1 VLHGGLFIDKTVIHP
16 DSIENGLLNDYKNI
30 VLHEVRYDNSGRLI
44 GDITVYYNDDTHQD
58 YTVDLRYIPELD
70 NLTDVS
76 KGASVEDNSSE
87 KDNLTQAKEKVGVT
101 PNMEKYWDAL
111 SDEAKL
117 ALGNGDT
124 ITIKGIEITADNFS
138 TSERIL
144 KMAMRNG
151 KIESNI
157 KAMEKKSSVVLE
169 KEREREA
176 RKWLAKNLPSLNSEE
191 RTQFVDKLLRGGSE
205 MWGNYR
211 NGVIEILNGAPRG
224 TVYHEA
230 FHYVMD
236 MLISDTEKERILGIA
251 KEAYN
256 TNDTW
261 EAEERLANDF
271 RRYVMDE
278 NATGII
284 GKLKRWFRS
293 LKDKITRHNR
303 IKDTTVNQLF
313 WQINN
318 GKFANKSLI
327 ADRASRNNQQMLREI
342 RNVQIKRL
350 DWNNLAE
357 STREAIEESGLTKEA
372 YDKMCLE
379 EKEQYVKCR
388 G

>member
-1 VLHGGLFIDKTVIHP
+1 
-16 DSIENGLLNDYKNI
+16 
-30 VLHEVRYDNSGRLI
+30 
-44 GDITVYYNDDTHQD
+44 
-58 YTVDLRYIPELD
+58 
-70 NLTDVS
+70 
-76 KGASVEDNSSE
+76 
-87 KDNLTQAKEKVGVT
+87 
-101 PNMEKYWDAL
+101 
-111 SDEAKL
+111 
-117 ALGNGDT
+117 
-124 ITIKGIEITADNFS
+124 
-138 TSERIL
+138 
-144 KMAMRNG
+144 
-151 KIESNI
+151 
-157 KAMEKKSSVVLE
+157 
-169 KEREREA
+169 
-176 RKWLAKNLPSLNSEE
+176 
-191 RTQFVDKLLRGGSE
+191 
-205 MWGNYR
+205 
-211 NGVIEILNGAPRG
+211 
-224 TVYHEA
+224 
-230 FHYVMD
+230 MD
-236 MLISDTEKERILGIA
+236 MLISDTEKKRILGIA

-357 STREAIEESGLTKEA
+357 STSEAIEESGLTEEA
-372 YDKMCLE
+372 YNKMCLE